1 MLTRLPDGFSALI
14 LGASGGIGRAV
25 IDALLASER
34 PLPWTGRVNRCRGEE
49 TKRSYEFK
57 RRGA

>member
-1 MLTRLPDGFSALI
+1 MLTRLPDGFSALV

-34 PLPWTGRVNRCRGEE
+34 PGRVMVSAARKPHIPIPASNR
-49 TKRSYEFK
+49 
-57 RRGA
+57 